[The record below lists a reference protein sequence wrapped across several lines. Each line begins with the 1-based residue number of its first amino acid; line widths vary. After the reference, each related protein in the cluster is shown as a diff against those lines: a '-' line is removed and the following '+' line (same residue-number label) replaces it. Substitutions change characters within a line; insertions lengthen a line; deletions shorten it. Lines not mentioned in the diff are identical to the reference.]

1 MYKMDY
7 YRINELPETYK
18 LYKARTTD
26 FEKWMLKVA
35 KKRRLEIAEQAEV
48 YAKQAACNQKKNS
61 RSKPYHIPYS
71 YMVPMAEAITKSGA
85 PDEDVAGLADLKDAI
100 RLRKEVNQW

>member
-1 MYKMDY
+1 MDY

-18 LYKARTTD
+18 LYKARTAY
-26 FEKWMLKVA
+26 FEKWMLETA

-48 YAKQAACNQKKNS
+48 YAKQAALNQRKKGQ
-61 RSKPYHIPYS
+61 SKPHHIPYS
-71 YMVPMAEAITKSGA
+71 YMVPMAEAITKSGV
-85 PDEDVAGLADLKDAI
+85 PDEDVTGLADLKDAI